1 MVGLAE
7 TPSWAFVYFW
17 FTTLAYTICST
28 ELGQTLSYLLPNAP
42 AAQLMGVMFA
52 QILALFAGTT
62 VPGAQIP
69 EYLIWLS
76 YISPQRWATEGVIV
90 TQFAS
95 DNGMFCNPAGEIVD
109 GVCQT
114 GTLTRVGDYIL
125 GDPSQGPLDPGF
137 GLFGGEG
144 GYKYASRWYDWIYV
158 IGFIIFTRVL
168 VVYAALKISFQK
180 R

>member
-1 MVGLAE
+1 M
-7 TPSWAFVYFW
+7 PSWAFPYFW
-17 FTTLAYTICST
+17 FTTFVYTVSCT

-69 EYLIWLS
+69 RYLIWLS

-90 TQFAS
+90 TQFES
-95 DNGMFCNPAGEIVD
+95 DNSTFCNPVGEIVD

-114 GTLTRVGDYIL
+114 GTLTRVSDYVL
-125 GDPSQGPLDPGF
+125 GDPAKAPLDPGY
-137 GLFGGEG
+137 GLFGGES
-144 GYKYASRWYDWIYV
+144 GYVYASRWYDWIYV